1 MAGEQG
7 ASVAVGAH
15 TEEDEVK
22 GRVSS
27 SIGPAESLDELL
39 LIVVCDIDG
48 LVLRCILLSGFDLSS
63 RV

>member
-1 MAGEQG
+1 M
-7 ASVAVGAH
+7 AVGAH

-48 LVLRCILLSGFDLSS
+48 LVLRCILLSGLDLSS